1 MMTPATVTYTCLNCQ
16 AQTTERARP
25 LEAEL
30 IRMLGAV
37 CPACRDK
44 AAAHHAQ
51 IDQYLTDQEPQP

>member
-1 MMTPATVTYTCLNCQ
+1 MMTPATVTYSCINCH

-30 IRMLGAV
+30 IRRLGAA

-51 IDQYLTDQEPQP
+51 ISQYLTEQEPQP